1 MKKYYGDQN
10 PSGMGPITIY
20 VDENGT
26 ITQLRNVGSHS
37 PDGFQMGYGGS
48 GPADTALS
56 ILADCVGA
64 EVANN
69 FYQRFKQEF
78 VASWKESFEITDK
91 QIQDWLNKLHAKSNK
106 E

>member
-1 MKKYYGDQN
+1 MKKYYGKQN
-10 PSGMGPITIY
+10 PGGMGPITIY

-26 ITQLRNVGSHS
+26 ITQLKNVGSHS
-37 PDGFQMGYGGS
+37 PTGLNWGYGGS

-69 FYQRFKQEF
+69 FYQRFKQAF
-78 VASWKESFEITDK
+78 VAKWEESFEVTDK
-91 QIQDWLNKLHAKSNK
+91 EIQDWLNRLYAKNN
-106 E
+106 